1 MKRIRLPIFAV
12 LLGILSIGSQILL
25 IRTFMTVF
33 YGNELCVGLVL
44 ASWMVWVG
52 IGSFL
57 SLYLFHRVTVRRI
70 QSVFGIATVAT
81 WVAAFGVKFVR
92 LVLDIP
98 YGEYISLIQLALY
111 AGLLLAVPAFCYGV
125 VFAMISRLISSQA
138 GHTGDPSATV
148 YIWEALGSVFGSV
161 VFSLLLFQ
169 FFNHFVAYIGFGL
182 SLLFVLYCVY
192 PTRQWLIFLVVFFLL
207 VLLASVGDVE
217 HRVEQIYWS
226 SLGGE
231 MRVIEKR
238 HSRLGELVV
247 VDWGEEPVLY
257 ENGRMRTAIPDPI
270 HTESMAALL
279 MSHHSGPRSVLL
291 FGGGLGGLAPEL
303 ARYPLRRVDY
313 VEVNKTTFQ
322 LVMETLSD
330 SLRQCWKQPTLHIH
344 HQDGRAY
351 LKQHDHKKWD
361 FVIIDVGHPMSA
373 TENRFYTADFFQEL
387 KSHMSSRGVLA
398 IAHFPAAET
407 IWGRE
412 LKWLNASL
420 YHTLSAVFS
429 HIRFIPGESGTFFAT
444 DSPDALVASDA
455 DSLSH
460 RYRQFGVNPTFFH
473 PKMFSIRILQE
484 RIASLTADLKSTDAR
499 INRDFSPI
507 SYFFDFLLWNKLVH
521 GVDSILIDV
530 VTARQPL
537 WWVLLAGV
545 AGITSLMVVFRSRPS
560 WARGS
565 ILLLTGG
572 LGFVGMAFNIMLLL
586 AFETLFGYLYTWIG
600 VALALFMFGM
610 AGASWLV
617 NRILSRLGILHWLAL
632 LLALLMV
639 LAIAHYPLLKRLSH
653 SPPMGLYLA
662 LLFGIGALLGGSF
675 PLLCRLYAEHRQIPQ
690 LGGIYAFD
698 LFGGAI
704 GALWVSSFFIPLWG
718 FRDTGWFLAAICLSG
733 LVLTVTVFQSVS
745 HSKR

>member
-1 MKRIRLPIFAV
+1 MKRGRPAIFAA
-12 LLGILSIGSQILL
+12 LLGTLSIGSQIVL

-44 ASWMVWVG
+44 ASWMMWVG
-52 IGSFL
+52 MGSFL
-57 SLYLFHRVTVRRI
+57 TLYLFHRITARRI
-70 QSVFGIATVAT
+70 QSLFGIATVAT
-81 WVAAFGVKFVR
+81 WVAALSVKFVR

-98 YGEYISLIQLALY
+98 YGEYISLFQLALF
-111 AGLLLAVPAFCYGV
+111 AGLLLAIPAFCYGV
-125 VFAMISRLISSQA
+125 LFAMISRLISGDGEHA
-138 GHTGDPSATV
+138 GDPSATV
-148 YIWEALGSVFGSV
+148 YIWEAVGSVLGSVIL
-161 VFSLLLFQ
+161 SLLLFQ

-182 SLLFVLYCVY
+182 SLLFMLYCVH
-192 PTRQWLIFLVVFFLL
+192 PTRQWLMFLGLFSLL
-207 VLLASVGDVE
+207 VLLSWLGNAE
-217 HRVEQIYWS
+217 HRVEQLYWS

-247 VDWGEEPVLY
+247 VDWGDEPVLY

-279 MSHHSGPRSVLL
+279 MSHHSRPGSVLL

-303 ARYPLRRVDY
+303 ARYPLHRVDY
-313 VEVNKTTFQ
+313 VEINRTAFQ
-322 LVMETLSD
+322 LVMDTLSD
-330 SLRQCWKQPTLHIH
+330 SLRQLWNRSALHIH

-351 LKQHDHKKWD
+351 LKQNDSRQWD

-373 TENRFYTADFFQEL
+373 TENRYYTADFFQDI
-387 KSHMSSRGVLA
+387 KSHMSSQGVLA
-398 IAHFPAAET
+398 IAHFPAAEN

-420 YHTLSAVFS
+420 YNTLSSVFDQV
-429 HIRFIPGESGTFFAT
+429 RLIPGESGTYFAT
-444 DSPDALVASDA
+444 DSPEALVTSDA
-455 DSLSH
+455 ESLSR
-460 RYRQFGVNPTFFH
+460 RYREFEIKPVYFH
-473 PKMFSIRILQE
+473 PKMFSIRILPE
-484 RIASLTADLKSTDAR
+484 RIASLTADLETTDAQ

-521 GVDSILIDV
+521 GVDSILFDV
-530 VTARQPL
+530 VTARHTL
-537 WWVLLAGV
+537 WWGLLAGMV
-545 AGITSLMVVFRSRPS
+545 TITSLMVVFRSRSS
-560 WARGS
+560 WVRVG
-565 ILLLTGG
+565 ILFLAGG
-572 LGFVGMAFNIMLLL
+572 LGFVGMAFDIMLLL

-610 AGASWLV
+610 ATASWLV
-617 NRILSRLGILHWLAL
+617 NRILSRLRIWHWLAL
-632 LLALLMV
+632 LVFLLLVM
-639 LAIAHYPLLKRLSH
+639 AIAHYPLLKRLSH

-675 PLLCRLYAEHRQIPQ
+675 PLLCRLYGEHRRVPQ

-698 LFGGAI
+698 LFGGAF

-733 LVLTVTVFQSVS
+733 LVLIITVFRSVS
-745 HSKR
+745 PLKR